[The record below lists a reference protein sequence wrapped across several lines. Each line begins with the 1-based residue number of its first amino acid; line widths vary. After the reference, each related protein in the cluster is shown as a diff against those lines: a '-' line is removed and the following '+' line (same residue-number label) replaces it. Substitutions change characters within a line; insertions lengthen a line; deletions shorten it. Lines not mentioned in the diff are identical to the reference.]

1 MDAARGRRGWNKST
15 DQVHGSGVAL
25 WRQAATLGGTDP
37 PTGQRHVTRR
47 KVFDSAAVPVS
58 FWRRGD
64 VQVALARREAGRLFQ
79 IYLQTFPGCTQTQL
93 ALLTEHDRSDI
104 SNWVR
109 GTRQGRVSDI
119 EVLTRIADGLR
130 MPDEARVL
138 LGLAPA
144 DALIA
149 AIRNSPPTVGAPVTG
164 PSGAAGGSEADEPV
178 TRPVRVAICGSRAA
192 GTDNQVIDDV
202 IPSLARLVLARRCL
216 VSHGPVGVGIEVM
229 TYIADHYHPSDITV
243 AVGVFGHRN
252 VVRSADYVLVVGGG
266 AGTQDEIDLA
276 LLMGKKVIALPASG
290 GTARR
295 FHDRARRDPRLRAWM
310 AQEAFAALDACADP
324 GKLAA
329 DAGMHDRPG
338 EEFTSVLEDLLTS
351 DHGGPSD

>member
-1 MDAARGRRGWNKST
+1 MYE
-15 DQVHGSGVAL
+15 
-25 WRQAATLGGTDP
+25 AT
-37 PTGQRHVTRR
+37 R
-47 KVFDSAAVPVS
+47 
-58 FWRRGD
+58 
-64 VQVALARREAGRLFQ
+64 
-79 IYLQTFPGCTQTQL
+79 
-93 ALLTEHDRSDI
+93 
-104 SNWVR
+104 
-109 GTRQGRVSDI
+109 
-119 EVLTRIADGLR
+119 
-130 MPDEARVL
+130 
-138 LGLAPA
+138 
-144 DALIA
+144 
-149 AIRNSPPTVGAPVTG
+149 
-164 PSGAAGGSEADEPV
+164 
-178 TRPVRVAICGSRAA
+178 AICGSRAA
-192 GTDNQVIDDV
+192 DNDNQVIDDA

-295 FHDRARRDPRLRAWM
+295 FHDRARHDPRLRAWM

-329 DAGMHDRPG
+329 DAGKHDRPG